1 MDKSI
6 HGESSAVGHLW
17 LSGAHPEIFGPSN
30 LCLEI
35 AKGYTDIPPCFIACC
50 FTSFF
55 FFTNWRFVTTLASN
69 FKQVYWCNFSNTVCS
84 LVIFD
89 ATGTKRL

>member
-55 FFTNWRFVTTLASN
+55 FFYKLEVCDNPCFKLQASL
-69 FKQVYWCNFSNTVCS
+69 
-84 LVIFD
+84 LVQFFQHCLL
-89 ATGTKRL
+89 TGDL